1 MLKSNKYPTMQCN
14 QTVKCPCYKGDGYRY
29 CFDAIEFLFCEVCN
43 QKLLNQMVEQ
53 FKLEQGLKELNNDI
67 EEGLVHNK
75 DGTATWRNKN
85 GKKAL

>member
-1 MLKSNKYPTMQCN
+1 
-14 QTVKCPCYKGDGYRY
+14 
-29 CFDAIEFLFCEVCN
+29 
-43 QKLLNQMVEQ
+43 MVEQ